1 MLNYKGSAGQRA
13 NYQIHLSPILCHTRT
28 HDPCCDRQTGSMAGK
43 IVVDSTVL
51 TRERANLM
59 KTVMDTL
66 QNGKEAGWDNVYAQ
80 GMIDMNK
87 QTPFISEEL
96 QIR

>member
-1 MLNYKGSAGQRA
+1 
-13 NYQIHLSPILCHTRT
+13 
-28 HDPCCDRQTGSMAGK
+28 
-43 IVVDSTVL
+43 
-51 TRERANLM
+51 M